1 LRMLGGDVLESLS
14 RVAELECFEHEVDVN
29 PVMCLLPK
37 GTTRER
43 IADIEDVA
51 VNLLVRVLGKVLC

>member
-1 LRMLGGDVLESLS
+1 MLGGDVLKSSS

-29 PVMCLLPK
+29 PVMCLLPE

-43 IADIEDVA
+43 IADVEDVA
-51 VNLLVRVLGKVLC
+51 VDLFVRVLGEVLC